1 MKAPQ
6 TMPIGLHLSRVA
18 KVVSTAFETALGSAG
33 GSLPTWLI
41 LLNLKL
47 NQSAN
52 QRQLAEAVG
61 IREATLTHHLG
72 GMERLGLIARERDPE
87 NRRTQQLALTAEGE
101 AKFLALREAAVAFD
115 RRLRRSLSAEQVAA
129 LAAGLDRLAA
139 NVTAH

>member
-6 TMPIGLHLSRVA
+6 TMPIGLHLSRAA

-101 AKFLALREAAVAFD
+101 AMFLALREAAVA
-115 RRLRRSLSAEQVAA
+115 
-129 LAAGLDRLAA
+129 
-139 NVTAH
+139 